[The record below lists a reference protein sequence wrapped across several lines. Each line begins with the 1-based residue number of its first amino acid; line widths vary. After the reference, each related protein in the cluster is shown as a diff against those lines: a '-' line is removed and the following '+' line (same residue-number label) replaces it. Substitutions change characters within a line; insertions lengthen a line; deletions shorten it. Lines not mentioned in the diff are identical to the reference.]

1 MPLRGSIGVH
11 ARFSSRQRHAPGMAL
26 AFATS
31 CRSLGGQAHRCIIFT
46 PDNGKILDAPYIC
59 DEETAL

>member
-1 MPLRGSIGVH
+1 MPLRGSIGAH
-11 ARFSSRQRHAPGMAL
+11 AHFSSRQRHAPGMAL

-46 PDNGKILDAPYIC
+46 LDNGQTIKICSIC
-59 DEETAL
+59 M